1 MGSRRIY
8 GDLVVSGK
16 IICDDVENH
25 AGVATTTATDSEL
38 SGNLTVAGTTEL
50 TWLLTVNGGISADGG
65 VFEVANTSGN
75 VVTTGT
81 LAVTGASTLTGNVS
95 CGGTLDTTG
104 AATLASA
111 TVTGALAADGGITC
125 DTNAFTVADTSGN
138 TAIAGTLTV
147 TGATVLNGGLTMDT
161 NKFTVAD
168 TSGNTAV
175 GGTLAVTGATTLTG
189 LINANGGIAVDTTAF
204 TVADTSGNTAIAGT
218 LTVTGATVMN
228 GGITCDTDKF
238 TVADTSGNTVVGGT
252 LGVTGASTL
261 TGLLNANGGIAVDT
275 SAFTVADTTGAVACG
290 DIQCKG
296 GDIDAGLS
304 GTAGSVDIFA
314 STAASGKLA
323 ITCTD
328 QTGDTTVSLV
338 AGAMGAARTI
348 TLRDPGAAASILTTT
363 DATAAA
369 TEATAA
375 EITRAC
381 DVSARKVSLTGTA
394 AITEALH
401 EGKVC
406 VITGTGAAYTYTLP
420 EATGSGAT
428 YRFVMNQVNT
438 SNTIFT
444 TADATNC
451 GFYGSVNILDLDAA
465 AQAAYA
471 PAATDEIMTLNGTTT
486 GGAIGDYI
494 QFIDMATDK
503 WCVFAQLQ
511 CPTGSNPATPFSGA

>member
-25 AGVATTTATDSEL
+25 AGAATTTATDSEL
-38 SGNLTVAGTTEL
+38 SGDLTVAGTTGL
-50 TWLLTVNGGISADGG
+50 TGLLTVNGGISADGG
-65 VFEVANTSGN
+65 VFTVANTTGD

-81 LAVTGASTLTGNVS
+81 LAVTGASTLTGAVS
-95 CGGTLDTTG
+95 AGDTLAVTG
-104 AATLASA
+104 ASTLASV
-111 TVTGALAADGGITC
+111 TVTGATALNGGITC
-125 DTNAFTVADTSGN
+125 DTNAFTVADTSGD

-147 TGATVLNGGLTMDT
+147 TGATALNGGIAVDT

-168 TSGNTAV
+168 TSGDTLVA
-175 GGTLAVTGATTLTG
+175 GTFAVTGVSTLTG
-189 LINANGGIAVDTTAF
+189 LLNANGGIAVDTSAF
-204 TVADTSGNTAIAGT
+204 TVADTT
-218 LTVTGATVMN
+218 
-228 GGITCDTDKF
+228 GITTI
-238 TVADTSGNTVVGGT
+238 A
-252 LGVTGASTL
+252 
-261 TGLLNANGGIAVDT
+261 GLLNANGGIAVDT

-369 TEATAA
+369 TAATAE

-394 AITEALH
+394 AITETLH

-420 EATGSGAT
+420 EATGSGAV
-428 YRFVMNQVNT
+428 YRFIMAQVNT

-444 TADATNC
+444 TADAANC

-471 PAATDEIMTLNGTTT
+471 PAATDEVMTLNGTTT
-486 GGAIGDYI
+486 GGAIGDFI

-503 WCVFAQLQ
+503 WCVSAQLQ
-511 CPTGSNPATPFSGA
+511 CSAGSNPVTPFSGV